1 MDDRYDSYC
10 AVDPLYYDSL
20 TNTKQRG
27 GEYPIAGRPVP
38 QGWESEPVDDWLVCA
53 PVGDDLPAQGWKVHV
68 SARLDNAERVAGV
81 VWDYCVAHGLSF
93 KFLRGPQ
100 MVLMRNAKYAA
111 RGGSGKFVTVY
122 PHDEAELELV
132 CKELS
137 ELLAGE
143 AGPQILS
150 DLRYGA
156 GPVHLRYGGFSAR
169 FCLSADGELVPAVAD
184 PDGTLVPDERGPV
197 FRVPEWVTVPGFLAP
212 HLAARNAVT
221 TNEVPYRI
229 ERVMHFS
236 NGGGL
241 YAAEDTRTGE
251 RVVLK
256 EARPHA
262 GLDATGAD
270 AVTRLHRE
278 RRNLEALAGLA
289 VPRVH
294 DAFRLGEHEFLALG
308 YVDGQPLNRELVA
321 RFPLTDP
328 DSTAEARAAFTAW
341 ALDVHG
347 QIERTVREI
356 HLRGIVYGD
365 LHLFNVMVG
374 PDGRVTLVDFEVA
387 APVTEPGR
395 PALRNQGF
403 AAPHDRTGFAVDE
416 YALGCL
422 ALALFAPLTSLIRL
436 VPAKAR
442 HLADVIAGEY
452 PVPADFLDRAV
463 HAIDG
468 RAIEVPGAVPPAG
481 GFALGDWPAGRDRMA
496 GAILASAT
504 PGREDRLFP
513 GDIEQFHSGG
523 LSLGYGA
530 AGVLWALSAT
540 GAGRYPAHEQWL
552 ADRALRPASGTRV
565 GFFDGLHGVAFAL
578 DALGR
583 EDEAHEVLGIA
594 LDQPWH
600 QLGHDLA
607 SGLAGVGLNLAH
619 FAGRHPGAREA
630 AADAVALLAA
640 RHDELAARGQSTVD
654 DEPRVS
660 GGTEPFAG
668 LTRGE
673 AGPALLFLR
682 WYELTGD
689 SAMLGRAGAALRLDL
704 SRCLVREDGAME
716 VNEGW
721 RTMPYLAHGS
731 VGIGAVLDRYLW
743 HRPDDDLRAAAAAI
757 RRAARSPFYAQS
769 GLFAG
774 RAGIIAYLAGRR
786 AWCPDEAVTDTA
798 ELNAQLD
805 RLAWHAMPVEGN
817 LAFPGE
823 QLLRLS
829 MDLATGTAGVL
840 LAVAMARHERAPTLP
855 LLDPPPPARVA
866 TAPDFP
872 RGENTTDRTIRG
884 EVSDHGSARPSGD
897 AGVGRRA

>member
-20 TNTKQRG
+20 TNTKERD

-38 QGWESEPVDDWLVCA
+38 DGWESEPVDDWLVCA
-53 PVGDDLPAQGWKVHV
+53 PVADDLPPQGWKVHV
-68 SARLDNAERVAGV
+68 SACLDNAERVAGI
-81 VWDYCVAHGLSF
+81 VWDYCVTHGLSF
-93 KFLRGPQ
+93 KFLRGPR

-111 RGGSGKFVTVY
+111 RGASGKFATVY

-137 ELLAGE
+137 ERLAGE
-143 AGPQILS
+143 PGPQILS
-150 DLRYGA
+150 DLRYGP
-156 GPVHLRYGGFSAR
+156 GPVHLRYGGFAAR
-169 FCLSADGELVPAVAD
+169 FCLSGDGQVVPAIAD
-184 PDGTLVPDERGPV
+184 PAGTLVPDERGPV
-197 FRVPEWVTVPGFLAP
+197 FRVPQWVTLPGFLAT
-212 HLAARNAVT
+212 HLAARNAVST
-221 TNEVPYRI
+221 TEVPYRI

-241 YAAEDTRTGE
+241 YAARDTRTDE

-270 AVTRLHRE
+270 AVRRLDRE
-278 RRNLEALAGLA
+278 RRNLQALAGLA
-289 VPRVH
+289 VPPVH

-308 YVDGQPLNRELVA
+308 YVEGQPLNRELVA
-321 RFPLTDP
+321 RYPLTDA
-328 DSTAEARAAFTAW
+328 DSMPEARAEFTAW
-341 ALDVHG
+341 ALDVHA
-347 QIERTVREI
+347 QIESAVRAI
-356 HLRGIVYGD
+356 HGRGIVYGD

-387 APVTEPGR
+387 APVDEPGR

-422 ALALFAPLTSLIRL
+422 ALALFLPLTSLIRL

-442 HLADVIAGEY
+442 HLAEVVAAQF
-452 PVPADFLDRAV
+452 PVPEDFLDRAL
-463 HAIDG
+463 
-468 RAIEVPGAVPPAG
+468 RAIEGRPAVHGPAAR
-481 GFALGDWPAGRDRMA
+481 GFDAGDWPATRDRMA

-504 PGREDRLFP
+504 PGRDDRLFP

-530 AGVLWALSAT
+530 AGVLWALSAA
-540 GAGRYPAHEQWL
+540 GAGRYPAHEEWL
-552 ADRALRPASGTRV
+552 VERALRPASGTRV
-565 GFFDGLHGVAFAL
+565 GLYDGLHGVAFAL

-583 EDEAHEVLGIA
+583 VDEAREVLGIA
-594 LDQPWH
+594 LDQPWRE
-600 QLGHDLA
+600 LGHDLA
-607 SGLAGVGLNLAH
+607 SGLAGVALNLAH

-630 AADAVALLAA
+630 AAEAVTLLARRQDA
-640 RHDELAARGQSTVD
+640 LPESASTVD
-654 DEPRVS
+654 ADGTGPVS
-660 GGTEPFAG
+660 GGTQPYAG

-673 AGPALLFLR
+673 TGPALLFLR
-682 WYELTGD
+682 CYELTGE
-689 SAMLGRAGAALRLDL
+689 SAMLDRAGAALRRDL

-786 AWCPDEAVTDTA
+786 AWCPAEAAADED
-798 ELNAQLD
+798 ELRAQLD
-805 RLAWHAMPVEGN
+805 RLAWHAMPVDGS

-840 LAVAMARHERAPTLP
+840 LAVATARHERPTTLP
-855 LLDPPPPARVA
+855 FLDPPPPAPVA
-866 TAPDFP
+866 ADPDFP
-872 RGENTTDRTIRG
+872 RGNNTNDRTNRG